1 MWGGRMTTQGHLGT
15 LIGFRQK
22 LFTGS
27 DGILRVPS
35 ERKSELTMHG
45 INLLKYTLHEEF
57 LVHLFLDLARLG
69 KLSFNGYNLLGIL
82 GSPYSLP
89 KLTYQ
94 REI

>member
-1 MWGGRMTTQGHLGT
+1 MDLWLIFSIRKRITGSEIMWGGRMTTQGHLGT

-45 INLLKYTLHEEF
+45 IKNNY
-57 LVHLFLDLARLG
+57 
-69 KLSFNGYNLLGIL
+69 
-82 GSPYSLP
+82 
-89 KLTYQ
+89 
-94 REI
+94 